1 MLLWKDGQRKIINV
15 NFSIKKY
22 LRVMKDIIRKVLK
35 EEISEKQTKLLNYIQ
50 KDGLIKGSK
59 LVGGYNN
66 LKEILKGTDFL
77 TRDVMVNTII
87 GVCKEKGGFS
97 MQELGLEE
105 IKLDEGKTLLRN
117 LSYID
122 KNGIEVV
129 TYEKDDDGNYDFK
142 SPDDYLSFNYDSKFR
157 NGNYV
162 LDTIHL
168 YELVDAVIDVY
179 GKS

>member
-1 MLLWKDGQRKIINV
+1 MKNT
-15 NFSIKKY
+15 IKRI
-22 LRVMKDIIRKVLK
+22 LS
-35 EEISEKQTKLLNYIQ
+35 EEVDKKTQTLLNYIQ

-59 LVGGYNN
+59 MVGGYNN
-66 LKEILKGTDFL
+66 LKQILKGTDYL

-87 GVCKEKGGFS
+87 DVCKEKGGFT
-97 MQELGLEE
+97 MGELGLEE
-105 IKLDEGKTLLRN
+105 IKLDEGETLLRN

-168 YELVDAVIDVY
+168 YELVDGVMDVY

>member
-1 MLLWKDGQRKIINV
+1 MNTEIIKRILSEEV
-15 NFSIKKY
+15 DKKT
-22 LRVMKDIIRKVLK
+22 
-35 EEISEKQTKLLNYIQ
+35 QTLLNYVQ

-59 LVGGYNN
+59 MVGGYNN

-97 MQELGLEE
+97 MNELGLEE
-105 IKLDEGKTLLRN
+105 ITLDEGETLVRK
-117 LSYID
+117 LSFIG

-129 TYEKDDDGNYDFK
+129 TYEIDDDGEWDEE
-142 SPDDYLSFNYDSKFR
+142 PVDWLSFNYDSKFR

-168 YELVDAVIDVY
+168 YEILDGVIDVY

>member
-1 MLLWKDGQRKIINV
+1 MNLKQNIIRIINEEV
-15 NFSIKKY
+15 DKKAQ
-22 LRVMKDIIRKVLK
+22 
-35 EEISEKQTKLLNYIQ
+35 SLLNYIQ
-50 KDGLIKGSK
+50 KFGLIKGSK
-59 LVGGYNN
+59 LVGGYKN
-66 LKEILKGTDFL
+66 LKEILKGINYL
-77 TRDVMVNTII
+77 TRDVMVKTII
-87 GVCKEKGGFS
+87 DVCKEKGGFS

-129 TYEKDDDGNYDFK
+129 TYEKDDDGNYDEEP
-142 SPDDYLSFNYDSKFR
+142 SDWLSFNYDSKFR

-168 YELVDAVIDVY
+168 YEILDAVIDTY
-179 GKS
+179 TNYDKFLYR

>member
-1 MLLWKDGQRKIINV
+1 MKNT
-15 NFSIKKY
+15 IKRI
-22 LRVMKDIIRKVLK
+22 LS
-35 EEISEKQTKLLNYIQ
+35 EEVDKKTQTLLNYIQ

-59 LVGGYNN
+59 MVGGYNN
-66 LKEILKGTDFL
+66 LKQILKGTDYL

-87 GVCKEKGGFS
+87 DVCKEKGGFT
-97 MQELGLEE
+97 MGELGLEE
-105 IKLDEGKTLLRN
+105 IKLDEGETLLRN

-129 TYEKDDDGNYDFK
+129 TYEIGDDGYFDEE
-142 SPDDYLSFNYDSKFR
+142 PVDWLSFNYDSKFR

-168 YELVDAVIDVY
+168 YEILDAVIDVY

>member
-1 MLLWKDGQRKIINV
+1 MNKNT
-15 NFSIKKY
+15 IKRI
-22 LRVMKDIIRKVLK
+22 LS
-35 EEISEKQTKLLNYIQ
+35 EEVDKKTQSLLNYTQ
-50 KDGLIKGSK
+50 KNGLIKGSK

-66 LKEILKGTDFL
+66 LKEILKGTNYL

-87 GVCKEKGGFS
+87 NVCKEMGGFS
-97 MQELGLEE
+97 MQELELEQ

-129 TYEKDDDGNYDFK
+129 TYEKDDDGEWDEEP
-142 SPDDYLSFNYDSKFR
+142 SDWLSFNYDSKFR

-168 YELVDAVIDVY
+168 YEILDAVIDVY

>member
-1 MLLWKDGQRKIINV
+1 MKNT
-15 NFSIKKY
+15 IKRI
-22 LRVMKDIIRKVLK
+22 LS
-35 EEISEKQTKLLNYIQ
+35 EEVDKKTQSLLNYTQ
-50 KDGLIKGSK
+50 KNGLIKGSK

-168 YELVDAVIDVY
+168 YELVDGVMDVY

>member
-1 MLLWKDGQRKIINV
+1 M
-15 NFSIKKY
+15 IKNTIKRI
-22 LRVMKDIIRKVLK
+22 LS
-35 EEISEKQTKLLNYIQ
+35 EEVDKKTQTLLNYIQ
-50 KDGLIKGSK
+50 NNGLIKGSK
-59 LVGGYNN
+59 LVGGFKN
-66 LKEILKGTDFL
+66 LKQILKGTDYL

-129 TYEKDDDGNYDFK
+129 TYEIGDDGYFDEE
-142 SPDDYLSFNYDSKFR
+142 PVDWLSFNYDSKFR

-168 YELVDAVIDVY
+168 YELVDGVMEKYEKDTSDKWY
-179 GKS
+179 

>member
-1 MLLWKDGQRKIINV
+1 M
-15 NFSIKKY
+15 IKNTIKRI
-22 LRVMKDIIRKVLK
+22 LS
-35 EEISEKQTKLLNYIQ
+35 EEVDKKTQTLLNYIQ
-50 KDGLIKGSK
+50 NNGLIKGSK
-59 LVGGYNN
+59 LVGGFKN
-66 LKEILKGTDFL
+66 LKQILKGTDYL

-87 GVCKEKGGFS
+87 GFCKEKGGFS

-105 IKLDEGKTLLRN
+105 IKLDEGETLLRN

-129 TYEKDDDGNYDFK
+129 TYEIGDDGYFDEE
-142 SPDDYLSFNYDSKFR
+142 PVDWLSFNYDSKFR

-168 YELVDAVIDVY
+168 YELVDGVMEKYEKDTSDKWY
-179 GKS
+179 

>member
-1 MLLWKDGQRKIINV
+1 MKNTIKRILSEEVDKKI
-15 NFSIKKY
+15 
-22 LRVMKDIIRKVLK
+22 
-35 EEISEKQTKLLNYIQ
+35 QTLLNYVQ

-59 LVGGYNN
+59 LVGGYKN

-105 IKLDEGKTLLRN
+105 IKLDEGETLLRN

-129 TYEKDDDGNYDFK
+129 TYEIGDDGYFDEE
-142 SPDDYLSFNYDSKFR
+142 PVDWLSFNYDSKFR

-168 YELVDAVIDVY
+168 YEILDAVIDVY
-179 GKS
+179 GKL

>member
-1 MLLWKDGQRKIINV
+1 MKNIIKRILSEEV
-15 NFSIKKY
+15 DKKT
-22 LRVMKDIIRKVLK
+22 
-35 EEISEKQTKLLNYIQ
+35 QTLLNYIQ
-50 KDGLIKGSK
+50 NNGLIKGSK

-66 LKEILKGTDFL
+66 LKEILKGTNFL

>member
-1 MLLWKDGQRKIINV
+1 MNKNT
-15 NFSIKKY
+15 IKRI
-22 LRVMKDIIRKVLK
+22 LS
-35 EEISEKQTKLLNYIQ
+35 EEVDKKTQSLLNYTQ
-50 KDGLIKGSK
+50 KNGLIKGSK

-66 LKEILKGTDFL
+66 LKEILKGTNYL

-87 GVCKEKGGFS
+87 NVCKEMGGFS
-97 MQELGLEE
+97 MQELELEQ

-129 TYEKDDDGNYDFK
+129 TYEKDDDGEWDEEP
-142 SPDDYLSFNYDSKFR
+142 SDWLSFNYDSKFR

-179 GKS
+179 KKS